1 MKKIVFLISLL
12 ISFNNGFGQ
21 DWITDS
27 NFDDK
32 IHEKSA
38 FGDDEMSIVI
48 VEFWAKFNDAN
59 SFKDWDKVKGITHY
73 YRIDIAKAPNAKKE
87 YRIRMAP
94 TIIVFKDGVKEEM
107 YKAGLDLECP
117 VDLEEL
123 QEHIDE
129 IKSASQFQK
138 GYEKMARRAVV
149 STYHRTP
156 PKKRPGIHSKTKTS
170 RSKGSKYYKK
180 KYRGQGR

>member
-1 MKKIVFLISLL
+1 MKKLLFLMMLL
-12 ISFNNGFGQ
+12 ISGNSFGQ

-27 NFDDK
+27 NFDEK
-32 IHEKSA
+32 ISNKSA

-59 SFKDWDKVKGITHY
+59 AFQDWDKLKGITHY
-73 YRIDIAKAPNAKKE
+73 YRIDIATAPNAKKE

-94 TIIVFKDGVKEEM
+94 TIIVFKDGIKEET

-123 QEHIDE
+123 QEHINE
-129 IKSASQFQK
+129 LKSASQF
-138 GYEKMARRAVV
+138 
-149 STYHRTP
+149 
-156 PKKRPGIHSKTKTS
+156 
-170 RSKGSKYYKK
+170 
-180 KYRGQGR
+180 